1 MLTFILAESALE
13 TIPKEI
19 QNHPAVTKH
28 ARSEGK
34 EPSEIL
40 LDRSYH
46 HAAMLRLRNA
56 AERGRPDLVHFALL
70 EATSSPLYINNQLDV
85 FVHTYG
91 DYVVKIGEGVRLPKS
106 YFRFEGL
113 IEKLFREQAL
123 KSGNRLLLSLKRQR
137 FGQLISELQPSVTIG
152 LSRLGVRS
160 NPERAA
166 TELGHQNKPAV
177 VVGGFPRGHFS
188 EQVSKH
194 LDTLYAIH
202 EYPLEAHVVIAR
214 ILYEFEKVAQFRS

>member
-13 TIPKEI
+13 TIPREI
-19 QNHPAVTKH
+19 HNHPAVTRH

-34 EPSEIL
+34 KPSDIL

-46 HAAMLRLRNA
+46 HAAMLHLRNA
-56 AERGRPDLVHFALL
+56 AKRGRPDLLHFALL
-70 EATSSPLYINNQLDV
+70 EATSSPLFVDNQLAV

-91 DYVVKIGEGVRLPKS
+91 DFVIKIGEGVRLPRS

-123 KSGNRLLLSLKRQR
+123 KSGNRLLLSLKKQR
-137 FGQLISELQPSVTIG
+137 FDQLISELQPSVTVG
-152 LSRLGVRS
+152 LSRFGVRS
-160 NPERAA
+160 DPEQVA
-166 TELGHQNKPAV
+166 TRLSHENKPAI

-188 EQVSKH
+188 DEVSKH
-194 LDTLYAIH
+194 LDALYAIH
-202 EYPLEAHVVIAR
+202 KYPLEAHVVIAR
-214 ILYEFEKVAQFRS
+214 ILYEFEKVARFTS